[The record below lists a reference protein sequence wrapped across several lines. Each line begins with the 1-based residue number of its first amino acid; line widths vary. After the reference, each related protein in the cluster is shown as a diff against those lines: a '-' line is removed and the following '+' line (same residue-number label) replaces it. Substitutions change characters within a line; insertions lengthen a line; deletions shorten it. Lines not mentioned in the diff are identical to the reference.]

1 MFEYFVPRFGSPGA
15 VWRSPKYL
23 VHPLGDMNVSRKFNG
38 NPSDGY
44 LDISATKPVS
54 TWLRCSGFSWCVWIP
69 GVDPFSFPDNMSV
82 CRVMSWMHWCVYL
95 CGICSCCCS
104 AMRLCPAHYTHTHT
118 HPASTH
124 WGQRLPSWQHSDS
137 LMAPEMS
144 TQLLRLGKNLA
155 SPLSGLSKQN
165 TFILWL
171 QSKVDLWF

>member
-118 HPASTH
+118 PCQHTLRPA
-124 WGQRLPSWQHSDS
+124 
-137 LMAPEMS
+137 AA
-144 TQLLRLGKNLA
+144 QLA
-155 SPLSGLSKQN
+155 
-165 TFILWL
+165 TLWL
-171 QSKVDLWF
+171 AHGTWNVDSIASSGEKPRISIKWAFQAKHIYSLAAV

>member
-118 HPASTH
+118 HTLPAHTEASGCPAGNTLTRSWH
-124 WGQRLPSWQHSDS
+124 LKCRLNCFVWGKTSHLH
-137 LMAPEMS
+137 
-144 TQLLRLGKNLA
+144 
-155 SPLSGLSKQN
+155 
-165 TFILWL
+165 
-171 QSKVDLWF
+171 